1 MIKLYIDPG
10 TGSMLFAILIGVIG
24 AAGFVIRNAIA
35 KIRFMLTG
43 GKGKR
48 EEMKKAPLVIF
59 SDDKRYWKNFEPICR
74 ELDKRGFDVKYM
86 TASEDDPVLDNPY
99 AHVQAEFVGAGNKA
113 FYKLNFLNANI
124 VFATTPGLDV
134 YQWKRSKG
142 VDYYVHI
149 AHAPNDI
156 TLYRMFGIDYYD
168 AILLSGDYQI
178 EQVRKLEKLRNLPE
192 KELVKVGLPYMDD
205 MAKRLSD
212 DTVEKS
218 ETKTVLLAPSWG
230 KSAIFARFGE
240 KIISELLKTDYHIIV
255 RPHPQSVSS
264 EKEMLDKLMA
274 KFPDSDRL
282 EWNYDTDNYE
292 VLKKS
297 DVLISD
303 FSGVLFEFSLV
314 YDKPV
319 IYTKPEVDWAEYDN
333 WWLGEELWT
342 FKTLPSL
349 GAELTQDNF
358 DNLTAIIDDCL
369 NNPKFSE
376 NRQIARDET
385 WANCGKGAELVAD
398 YLIGKYDELK
408 EKESKKND
416 PEKKDPEKKKS
427 KKKESKKKESKK
439 KEEK

>member
-86 TASEDDPVLDNPY
+86 TASEDDPVLDNLY

-297 DVLISD
+297 DVNPSSTPSPRWTGLSMTTGG
-303 FSGVLFEFSLV
+303 SARCCGRSRLCRRSARSSLRTTLTTLQRSSTTASTIRSFPKTV
-314 YDKPV
+314 RSPA
-319 IYTKPEVDWAEYDN
+319 TKPGRTAA
-333 WWLGEELWT
+333 
-342 FKTLPSL
+342 KARSL
-349 GAELTQDNF
+349 SP
-358 DNLTAIIDDCL
+358 II
-369 NNPKFSE
+369 
-376 NRQIARDET
+376 
-385 WANCGKGAELVAD
+385 
-398 YLIGKYDELK
+398 
-408 EKESKKND
+408 
-416 PEKKDPEKKKS
+416 
-427 KKKESKKKESKK
+427 
-439 KEEK
+439 